1 MELEAEKLLIAK
13 GRKPY
18 TEGLGIEALGIEM
31 KRGRIVTD
39 RHMETNV
46 KGVYA
51 IGDCVND
58 YMLAHVASREREVA
72 VENMRSH

>member
-1 MELEAEKLLIAK
+1 
-13 GRKPY
+13 
-18 TEGLGIEALGIEM
+18 M

-58 YMLAHVASREREVA
+58 YMLAHVASREGEVA
-72 VENMRSH
+72 VENIMGQPVEMDYTTTPGADSDD